1 MHARAGFL
9 IALLALQACSSG
21 SEPGD
26 GAGGGGGSGSGSGSG
41 GMASAGKSMGGASS
55 AGMTST
61 PGGAGSSAG
70 NDAGGTGGGPAALR
84 GPCKNGTR
92 IGGFDA
98 TLEDD
103 YTTISGKVL
112 NKFVRSTILSEVE
125 SDDACTLLKA
135 ENPYCSGGCASG
147 EVCSSDSVCVASA
160 VSQSVGDVAIVGF
173 AQPATMKPVVPGNNY
188 FVSGDVEFPH
198 PGFEP
203 GAPALLTAQGADLPG
218 FTLRGTGVA
227 SLTLAAGDWQLE
239 RGKPFAISW
248 DEGNVAEARL
258 RVTLRVDQHGNSPVT
273 MTCLTEDDGEL
284 EIAAKLIDAL
294 LDAGISGFPTG
305 NLYRETIDSVELDAG
320 CVEFGVGAHEQRTL
334 KVAGYVPCMKQADCP
349 EGATCN
355 LALERC
361 E

>member
-1 MHARAGFL
+1 VV
-9 IALLALQACSSG
+9 ALLLLQACSSG
-21 SEPGD
+21 SEPDDPG
-26 GAGGGGGSGSGSGSG
+26 GASGSA
-41 GMASAGKSMGGASS
+41 GMASAGKNMGGASS
-55 AGMTST
+55 AGTTST

-70 NDAGGTGGGPAALR
+70 GETAGAGGTAGGPPVLR
-84 GPCKNGTR
+84 GPCKSGTR

-112 NKFVRSTILSEVE
+112 NKLVRSTILTEVE

-160 VSQSVGDVAIVGF
+160 LSQSVGDVAIAGF
-173 AQPATMKPVVPGNNY
+173 AQPVTMKPVVPGNNY

-203 GAPALLTAQGADLPG
+203 GAPAMLTAQGADLPG

-227 SLTLAAGDWQLE
+227 SLALAAGDWQLE

-248 DEGNVAEARL
+248 DEGSVAEARL

-305 NLYRETIDSVELDAG
+305 NVYRETIDSVELDAG

-349 EGATCN
+349 EGTTCN
-355 LALERC
+355 VALERC